1 MSILMGP
8 DEQLLSIGHVKFAE
22 DTGEVVAHSNFAD
35 AQTIRNILI
44 FQAVTDKTRDF
55 ALPGGQGGEF
65 FRLLVV
71 HFWSMYS

>member
-8 DEQLLSIGHVKFAE
+8 DKQLLSIGHVKFTE
-22 DTGEVVAHSNFAD
+22 DTGEVMAYGNFAD

-55 ALPGGQGGEF
+55 ALPGG
-65 FRLLVV
+65 
-71 HFWSMYS
+71 